1 MSEVPA
7 VEERGIVDC
16 LLTPRKAKLLQRVTI
31 RPRPRPAG
39 AIEYTGRAADI
50 SPLRTRP
57 PVPPAAAPMPKAATR
72 PPRPSAASNSRRPIV
87 TVMRPS
93 RARCVKARIPRHER
107 AVLTARH
114 PARARR
120 GHRPQRIAARA
131 MLRLAFKVAR
141 PASPTQELG
150 WRASGWRGRFD
161 S

>member
-72 PPRPSAASNSRRPIV
+72 PPRRRV
-87 TVMRPS
+87 RP
-93 RARCVKARIPRHER
+93 AIP
-107 AVLTARH
+107 AVRLWLSCAP
-114 PARARR
+114 PARGA
-120 GHRPQRIAARA
+120 
-131 MLRLAFKVAR
+131 
-141 PASPTQELG
+141 
-150 WRASGWRGRFD
+150 
-161 S
+161 